1 MLVDELSSLID
12 AGRETVDQEERKAI
26 YADALDVI
34 MELAVEMPTYQR
46 KDMSAY
52 NSELIN
58 ESTLTP
64 DSDLSPYNGL
74 ISRIWEVNYN

>member
-1 MLVDELSSLID
+1 MVQD
-12 AGRETVDQEERKAI
+12 ERKEI
-26 YADALDVI
+26 YSRALDKV

-64 DSDLSPYNGL
+64 DTELSPYNGV